1 MAEIAERALSRK
13 ADDTAKGL
21 ITFLKGLVSEGL
33 LKAKGGLEV
42 GTFVNSM
49 LAGMGAGVDDRGN
62 AQVES
67 IEVRTYMKV
76 MELIFNRLSA
86 VESDFVFT
94 ESGTVEKVEQTAP
107 DTYVLTMRKRWD
119 FDFHAFRE
127 HDVIYGSVNTLLAD
141 GSHFTSWFRPV
152 SVNASANTLTVVT
165 YPDTE
170 VPAGKNFAPVK
181 GMVINR
187 RGNAVDKD
195 RQSCWYISS
204 REGCIMYLEGVT
216 KPILEEPNYYLSL
229 GRPKNL
235 SLFNGLPINYDHPYL
250 FARGAIIQDLL
261 RVDYKGNPVYEI
273 VDVGR
278 WDPRPPTS
286 RGRTRTAGGTY
297 STRRGTR
304 AAAGAAWS
312 GRDGRPRTPVQ
323 QPRMGLHRR
332 RLQLHPRRDK
342 LQRAFFRFG
351 QEYTQLGF
359 VLRHGEMDISV
370 DASQVEWTRESGLPA
385 RTCSGT

>member
-1 MAEIAERALSRK
+1 
-13 ADDTAKGL
+13 
-21 ITFLKGLVSEGL
+21 
-33 LKAKGGLEV
+33 
-42 GTFVNSM
+42 
-49 LAGMGAGVDDRGN
+49 MGAYVDDRGN

-195 RQSCWYISS
+195 RRAAGTY
-204 REGCIMYLEGVT
+204 RA
-216 KPILEEPNYYLSL
+216 
-229 GRPKNL
+229 
-235 SLFNGLPINYDHPYL
+235 
-250 FARGAIIQDLL
+250 ARGA
-261 RVDYKGNPVYEI
+261 
-273 VDVGR
+273 
-278 WDPRPPTS
+278 
-286 RGRTRTAGGTY
+286 
-297 STRRGTR
+297 
-304 AAAGAAWS
+304 
-312 GRDGRPRTPVQ
+312 
-323 QPRMGLHRR
+323 
-332 RLQLHPRRDK
+332 
-342 LQRAFFRFG
+342 
-351 QEYTQLGF
+351 
-359 VLRHGEMDISV
+359 
-370 DASQVEWTRESGLPA
+370 
-385 RTCSGT
+385 